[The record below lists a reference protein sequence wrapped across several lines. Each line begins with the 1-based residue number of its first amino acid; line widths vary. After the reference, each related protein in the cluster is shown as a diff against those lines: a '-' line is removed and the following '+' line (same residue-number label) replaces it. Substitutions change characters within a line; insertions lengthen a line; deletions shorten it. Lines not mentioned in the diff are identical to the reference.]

1 MDTRTGGAAPPA
13 ATFRR
18 RTLTLRDGRRAT
30 LRAVHPGDAAEIG
43 QAFERLS
50 TDSRYMR
57 FMQHKKQL
65 DPAVVA
71 RGLNPLPGREFALVA
86 TVPAADGIDI
96 VGGARYVAGSATDTC
111 EFSITVAEDWRG
123 SGLAPR
129 LLRTL
134 MRQAASDGYAFIEGL
149 VLSENEPM
157 LALARGLRFNVAPWA
172 QDATVTIIRK
182 ALPRLSSKA
191 RPGSAKQRR

>member
-1 MDTRTGGAAPPA
+1 MDTRTGGATPPGA
-13 ATFRR
+13 RFRR
-18 RTLTLRDGRRAT
+18 RTVALRDGRRVT
-30 LRAVHPGDAAEIG
+30 LRAVQPGDAAEIG

-50 TDSRYMR
+50 ADSRYMR

-86 TVPAADGIDI
+86 TVPAIDGFDI
-96 VGGARYVAGSATDTC
+96 VGGARYVAGATPGFC

-123 SGLAPR
+123 SGLATR

-134 MRQAASDGYAFIEGL
+134 MRQAERDGYAVIEGL

-157 LALARGLRFNVAPWA
+157 LALARGLRFSVAPWE
-172 QDATVTIIRK
+172 QDATVTIVRK
-182 ALPRLSSKA
+182 ALPRPRPPAGPA
-191 RPGSAKQRR
+191 RRR